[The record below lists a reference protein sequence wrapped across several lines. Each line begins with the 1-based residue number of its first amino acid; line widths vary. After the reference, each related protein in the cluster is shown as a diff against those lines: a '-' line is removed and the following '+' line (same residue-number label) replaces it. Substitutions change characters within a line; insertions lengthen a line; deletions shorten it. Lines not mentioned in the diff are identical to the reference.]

1 MKFLLNLLHKFKI
14 YYRNLLIIIFSS
26 LILIACSSSQSIVVK
41 NVDQDSANSIMLLL
55 AQNHINVNNSVN
67 KDGSINIAVAS
78 DKILQALTILKNNGL
93 PTQKYTNMGEV
104 FKKDGLI
111 SSPLEEHNRDLYATN
126 QEIAKMINM
135 IDGVLD
141 ADVKVSIPLP
151 NDKLWDTEVPKPS
164 AAVVIKYKQGS
175 RIDLR
180 INKIKTIVA
189 RAVAGLSPD
198 MVEVVAFPQKDF

>member
-1 MKFLLNLLHKFKI
+1 MKFLLSSLHKFKI
-14 YYRNLLIIIFSS
+14 YCKNLLIVIFSS
-26 LILIACSSSQSIVVK
+26 LILIACSNSQSVIVK

-55 AQNHINVNNSVN
+55 AQNHINVNTTIN
-67 KDGSINIAVAS
+67 KDGSINMTVAS
-78 DKILQALTILKNNGL
+78 SKILEALTILKNNGL
-93 PTQKYTNMGEV
+93 PSQKYTNMGEV

-126 QEIAKMINM
+126 QEIARMLNM

-189 RAVAGLSPD
+189 RSVAGLSPD